1 MTTYGLK
8 IEIGKLNDVLDFCE
22 ENEVNY
28 QIWNAEEVIFG
39 TAEIGEIEFNSQEE
53 ADFIKDLF
61 QL

>member
-1 MTTYGLK
+1 MATYGLK
-8 IEIGKLNDVLDFCE
+8 IKEEKINDVLDFCE
-22 ENEVNY
+22 ENEINY
-28 QIWNAEEVIFG
+28 RIWNAEEVILG